1 MPLDSLLKLVE
12 TLRQRIDE
20 HGNALRQSEA
30 LTRYALIDPLLREL
44 GWDTSD
50 PSQVVPEYRVPNN
63 QMADYVL
70 LANGAPSMVVE
81 SKKLDEPLRGG
92 KALDQGILYCAHT
105 RSGHFLL
112 SDGRRWEL
120 YEASST
126 EPKISFDLKGQ
137 SPAEA
142 CLKALALWKPSVES
156 GHVGP
161 GSALVSKKSDSTV
174 LSSPVDSTLRET
186 PENIYTIASPQPIV
200 DVSRPI
206 HQDTGVQDWQLV
218 SQMAPKVRTKPT
230 ELMFPGGERISIN
243 SWKAM
248 LVKITTWLIEADH
261 LTSNCCPV
269 PYSDRSKRYVVALS
283 PVHGDGTPFNE
294 TGKVKIGS
302 FYVDTKHSTPQIAGP
317 TRFLIRHVGQNPA
330 QFKVRFR

>member
-1 MPLDSLLKLVE
+1 MGVGKPEHPTVRRSGRWGMVCGSYLHSNTCPRLL
-12 TLRQRIDE
+12 T
-20 HGNALRQSEA
+20 H
-30 LTRYALIDPLLREL
+30 
-44 GWDTSD
+44 
-50 PSQVVPEYRVPNN
+50 
-63 QMADYVL
+63 
-70 LANGAPSMVVE
+70 
-81 SKKLDEPLRGG
+81 PLRGG

-161 GSALVSKKSDSTV
+161 GSALVSKESDSTV
-174 LSSPVDSTLRET
+174 LSSSVDSTLRET
-186 PENIYTIASPQPIV
+186 PENIYTIASPPGPFQSPFVVSLSNHNWGLRQAQAERQGTTLSQQWKGPASPQPIV

-206 HQDTGVQDWQLV
+206 HQDTGDQDWQLV

-230 ELMFPGGERISIN
+230 ELMFPGGARISIN

-248 LVKITTWLIEADH
+248 LVKITTWLIE
-261 LTSNCCPV
+261 P
-269 PYSDRSKRYVVALS
+269 RS
-283 PVHGDGTPFNE
+283 T
-294 TGKVKIGS
+294 T
-302 FYVDTKHSTPQIAGP
+302 
-317 TRFLIRHVGQNPA
+317 
-330 QFKVRFR
+330 